1 MAAGHASGRSAP
13 LGELPLKVEWLLRRK
28 PLALGAG
35 MRIRVPRR
43 FLLLGIL
50 LCSLALAAAS
60 LPTTTLAKPIPW
72 DPANGPAPGDGD
84 GSVVKGTM
92 APSMTAISGTSRSVR
107 TTRAT
112 ETKLSI
118 WRTYL
123 TALRLGYGWRWF
135 W

>member
-1 MAAGHASGRSAP
+1 
-13 LGELPLKVEWLLRRK
+13 
-28 PLALGAG
+28 

-60 LPTTTLAKPIPW
+60 IPTTTLAKPIPW
-72 DPANGPAPGDGD
+72 DPSNGPAPGDGD
-84 GSVVKGTM
+84 GSVVKSSM
-92 APSMTAISGTSRSVR
+92 APSMMTTNPGTSSSVR
-107 TTRAT
+107 TTHAT
-112 ETKLSI
+112 VTKLSV

-123 TALRLGYGWRWF
+123 TALRLGYGWRWL

>member
-1 MAAGHASGRSAP
+1 
-13 LGELPLKVEWLLRRK
+13 VERLQRRK

-43 FLLLGIL
+43 LLLLGIL

-60 LPTTTLAKPIPW
+60 IPTTTLAKPIPW
-72 DPANGPAPGDGD
+72 DPSNGPAPGDGD

-92 APSMTAISGTSRSVR
+92 APSMTVISGASSSVR
-107 TTRAT
+107 STHATVTR
-112 ETKLSI
+112 LSI

-123 TALRLGYGWRWF
+123 TALRLGYGWRWL